1 MFRTTALFL
10 LLILSAGYFPALTA
24 QEKIGKARAK
34 IKIGWAELNTKNYK
48 IQYEAAIPAQTAH
61 KIGQELEDIL
71 VQYQTLFRF
80 KPSKKM
86 LVRFMDSLNTYEQ
99 VGGNPR
105 MAGFYNPGSGYLV
118 IKQMPFYELVPVVY
132 HEAFHQYLHAFVG
145 DVRIPIWFN
154 EGMAVYF
161 EGMQRSAK
169 KNAGGL
175 APNPNGPLNPNLIK
189 RGKIRMVKDAV
200 NTRTQIPFETLL
212 KVTYEEFHDKEHE
225 SLYYSQSFAVMYYFM
240 QLSRG
245 KAAINYM
252 KELKKT
258 GDAEAANA
266 KLFGKKLKNLKK
278 IESHWKGYI
287 RKLDTRQTGAKKR

>member
-10 LLILSAGYFPALTA
+10 LLILSAGIFPALTA

-34 IKIGWAELNTKNYK
+34 IKIVWAELNTKNYK
-48 IQYEAAIPAQTAH
+48 IEYEAAIPAQTAH

-118 IKQMPFYELVPVVY
+118 IKQMPFYDLVPTVY
-132 HEAFHQYLHAFVG
+132 HEAFHQYLHAYVG
-145 DVRIPIWFN
+145 DVQIPIWFN

-161 EGMQRSAK
+161 EGMQRDEKSK
-169 KNAGGL
+169 TNA
-175 APNPNGPLNPNLIK
+175 LNPRLIK
-189 RGKIRMVKDAV
+189 RGKIRMVKDAI
-200 NTRTQIPFETLL
+200 NTRTQIPLETLL
-212 KVTYEEFHDKEHE
+212 KVTHEEFHDKENE
-225 SLYYSQSFAVMYYFM
+225 AIYYSQSFAVMFYFM

-245 KAAINYM
+245 KAALNYM

-258 GDAEAANA
+258 GDPGAANT
-266 KLFGKKLKNLKK
+266 KLFGKKMKNLKK

-287 RKLDTRQTGAKKR
+287 RKLDTRQVSTK

>member
-10 LLILSAGYFPALTA
+10 LLILSAGIFPALTA

-34 IKIGWAELNTKNYK
+34 IKIVWAELNTKNYK
-48 IQYEAAIPAQTAH
+48 IEYEAAIPAQTAH

-118 IKQMPFYELVPVVY
+118 IKQMPFYDLVPTVY
-132 HEAFHQYLHAFVG
+132 HEAFHQYLHAYVG
-145 DVRIPIWFN
+145 DVQIPIWFN

-161 EGMQRSAK
+161 EGMQRDEKSK
-169 KNAGGL
+169 TNA
-175 APNPNGPLNPNLIK
+175 LNPRLIK
-189 RGKIRMVKDAV
+189 RGKIRMVKDAI
-200 NTRTQIPFETLL
+200 NTRTQIPLETLL
-212 KVTYEEFHDKEHE
+212 KVTHEEFHDKENE
-225 SLYYSQSFAVMYYFM
+225 ALYYSQSFAVMFYFM

-245 KAAINYM
+245 KAALNYM

-258 GDAEAANA
+258 GDAEAANT
-266 KLFGKKLKNLKK
+266 KLFGKKMKNLKK

-287 RKLDTRQTGAKKR
+287 RKLDTRQVSTK

>member
-10 LLILSAGYFPALTA
+10 LLILSAGIFPALTA

-34 IKIGWAELNTKNYK
+34 IKIVWAELNTKNYK
-48 IQYEAAIPAQTAH
+48 IEYEAAIPAQTAH

-118 IKQMPFYELVPVVY
+118 IKQMPFYDLVPTVY
-132 HEAFHQYLHAFVG
+132 HEAFHQYLHAYVG
-145 DVRIPIWFN
+145 DVQIPIWFN

-161 EGMQRSAK
+161 EGMQRDEKSK
-169 KNAGGL
+169 TNA
-175 APNPNGPLNPNLIK
+175 LNPRLIK
-189 RGKIRMVKDAV
+189 RGKIRMVKDAI
-200 NTRTQIPFETLL
+200 NTRTQIPLETLL
-212 KVTYEEFHDKEHE
+212 KVTHEEFHDKENE
-225 SLYYSQSFAVMYYFM
+225 ALYYSQSFAVMFYFM
-240 QLSRG
+240 QISRG
-245 KAAINYM
+245 KAALNYM

-258 GDAEAANA
+258 GDPEAANT
-266 KLFGKKLKNLKK
+266 KLFGKKMKNLKR
-278 IESHWKGYI
+278 IEASWKGYI
-287 RKLDTRQTGAKKR
+287 RKLDTRKVASK

>member
-10 LLILSAGYFPALTA
+10 LLILSAGIFPALTA

-34 IKIGWAELNTKNYK
+34 IKIVWAELNTKNYK
-48 IQYEAAIPAQTAH
+48 IEYEAAIPAQTAH

-118 IKQMPFYELVPVVY
+118 IKQMPFYDLVPTVY
-132 HEAFHQYLHAFVG
+132 HEAFHQYLHAYVG
-145 DVRIPIWFN
+145 DVQIPIWFN

-161 EGMQRSAK
+161 EGMQRDEKSK
-169 KNAGGL
+169 TNA
-175 APNPNGPLNPNLIK
+175 LNPRLIK
-189 RGKIRMVKDAV
+189 RGKIRMVKDAI
-200 NTRTQIPFETLL
+200 NTRTQIPLETLL
-212 KVTYEEFHDKEHE
+212 KVTHEEFHDKENE
-225 SLYYSQSFAVMYYFM
+225 ALYYSQSFAVMFYFM
-240 QLSRG
+240 QISRG
-245 KAAINYM
+245 KAALNYM

-258 GDAEAANA
+258 GDPEAANA
-266 KLFGKKLKNLKK
+266 KLFGKKMKNLKR
-278 IESHWKGYI
+278 IEASWKGYI
-287 RKLDTRQTGAKKR
+287 RKLDTRQVAAK

>member
-10 LLILSAGYFPALTA
+10 LLILSAGIFPALTA

-34 IKIGWAELNTKNYK
+34 IKIVWAELNTKNYK
-48 IQYEAAIPAQTAH
+48 IEYEAAIPAQTAH

-118 IKQMPFYELVPVVY
+118 IKQMPFYDLVPTVY
-132 HEAFHQYLHAFVG
+132 HEAFHQYLHAYVG
-145 DVRIPIWFN
+145 DVQIPIWFN

-161 EGMQRSAK
+161 EGMQRDEKSK
-169 KNAGGL
+169 TNA
-175 APNPNGPLNPNLIK
+175 LNPRLIK
-189 RGKIRMVKDAV
+189 RGKIRMVKDAI
-200 NTRTQIPFETLL
+200 NTRTQIPLETLL
-212 KVTYEEFHDKEHE
+212 KVTHEEFHDKENE
-225 SLYYSQSFAVMYYFM
+225 ALYYSQSFAVMFYFM

-245 KAAINYM
+245 KAALNYM

-258 GDAEAANA
+258 GDPEVANT
-266 KLFGKKLKNLKK
+266 KLFGKKMKNLKK

-287 RKLDTRQTGAKKR
+287 RKLDTRQVATK

>member
-10 LLILSAGYFPALTA
+10 LLILSAGIFPALTA

-34 IKIGWAELNTKNYK
+34 IKIVWAELNTKNYK
-48 IQYEAAIPAQTAH
+48 IEYEAAIPAQTAH

-118 IKQMPFYELVPVVY
+118 IKQMPFYDLVPTVY
-132 HEAFHQYLHAFVG
+132 HEAFHQYLHAYVG
-145 DVRIPIWFN
+145 DVQIPIWFN

-161 EGMQRSAK
+161 EGMQRDEKSK
-169 KNAGGL
+169 TNA
-175 APNPNGPLNPNLIK
+175 LNPRLIK
-189 RGKIRMVKDAV
+189 RGKIRMVKDAI
-200 NTRTQIPFETLL
+200 NTRTQIPLETLL
-212 KVTYEEFHDKEHE
+212 KVTHEEFHDKENE
-225 SLYYSQSFAVMYYFM
+225 ALYYSQSFAVMFYFM

-245 KAAINYM
+245 KAALNYM

-258 GDAEAANA
+258 GDSEAANT
-266 KLFGKKLKNLKK
+266 KLFGKKMKNLKK

-287 RKLDTRQTGAKKR
+287 RKLDTRQVATK

>member
-1 MFRTTALFL
+1 MFRPSTLFL
-10 LLILSAGYFPALTA
+10 LLLLSAGIFPALTA
-24 QEKIGKARAK
+24 QEKIGKARGK
-34 IKIGWAELNTKNYK
+34 IKITWAELNTKNYK
-48 IQYEAAIPAQTAH
+48 IEYEGAIPVQTAQ

-71 VQYQTLFRF
+71 VQYKTLFRF

-118 IKQMPFYELVPVVY
+118 IKQMPFYDLVPTVY

-161 EGMQRSAK
+161 EGMQRDEKSK
-169 KNAGGL
+169 TKGL
-175 APNPNGPLNPNLIK
+175 SPKLIK
-189 RGKIRMVKDAV
+189 RGKIRMVKDAI
-200 NTRTQIPFETLL
+200 NTRTQIPLETLL
-212 KVTYEEFHDKEHE
+212 KVTHEEFHDKENE
-225 SLYYSQSFAVMYYFM
+225 ALYYSQSFAVMFYFM

-245 KAAINYM
+245 KAALNYM
-252 KELKKT
+252 KELKKS
-258 GDAEAANA
+258 GDSEAANA
-266 KLFGKKLKNLKK
+266 KLFGKKMKNLKK
-278 IESHWKGYI
+278 IEAGWKNYI
-287 RKLDTRQTGAKKR
+287 RKLDTRQVASK

>member
-1 MFRTTALFL
+1 MFRITALFL
-10 LLILSAGYFPALTA
+10 MLVLSAGLYTALPA

-34 IKIGWAELNTKNYK
+34 IKIAWAELNTKNYK
-48 IQYEAAIPAQTAH
+48 IEYEAAVPTQTAH

-71 VQYQTLFRF
+71 VQYQNLFRF
-80 KPSKKM
+80 KPSKKL
-86 LVRFMDSLNTYEQ
+86 LVRFMDSENTYEQ

-105 MAGFYNPGSGYLV
+105 MSGFYNSGSGYLV
-118 IKQMPFYELVPVVY
+118 IKQLPFYELVPVVY

-161 EGMQRSAK
+161 EGMQRSEK
-169 KNAGGL
+169 KNAGGFKPSL
-175 APNPNGPLNPNLIK
+175 PGTLNPKLIK
-189 RGKIRMVKDAV
+189 RGKIRMVRDAV
-200 NTRTQIPFETLL
+200 NTRTQIPLETLL
-212 KVTYEEFHDKEHE
+212 NVTHEEFHDKENE

-258 GDAEAANA
+258 GDPTAANA
-266 KLFGKKLKNLKK
+266 KLFGKKMKNLKK
-278 IESHWKGYI
+278 IEAHWKGYI
-287 RKLDTRQTGAKKR
+287 RKLDTRRVTSRK